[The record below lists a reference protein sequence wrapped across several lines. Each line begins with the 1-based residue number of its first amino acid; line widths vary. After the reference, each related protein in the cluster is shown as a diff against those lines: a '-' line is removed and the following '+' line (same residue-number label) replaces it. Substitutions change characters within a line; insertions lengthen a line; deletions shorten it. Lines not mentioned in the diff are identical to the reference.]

1 MKKIRI
7 GMVCPYGWDT
17 PGGVQTHMKDLAQY
31 LLGEGHQVS
40 ILAPITNENAV
51 MEDYVVNAGKPIS
64 IPMNGSVAR
73 VLFGPIASSRAKQ
86 WIAAGNFDLLHLHE
100 PAIPSLSLLACS
112 AAEGPLVGTFHVSTP
127 KKKAIYAIGPI
138 LEPIVEKLT
147 ARIAVS
153 ELARSTLKD
162 HFDTDAVVIPNGIAG
177 AKYAEAPIVAEYN
190 DKNVIGFLGRFE
202 EPRKG
207 LQILIDALA
216 IVSRFAPDVKL
227 LIAGPGN
234 SAEVL
239 NDIDSQL
246 RNRIKFIGQ
255 LDDAQKASFLKSIP
269 IYVAPNTGGES
280 FGIILTEALSAGTAV
295 IASDIPAFKSILENG
310 EIGVLFKNGD
320 CADLARVIVSLLRDK
335 ALRKQYANKG
345 KLGAQKYDWQV
356 VAEQIENVYEMA
368 IAGGQRVS
376 LASDNRFWSRR

>member
-51 MEDYVVNAGKPIS
+51 MQDYVVNAGKPIS

-86 WIAAGNFDLLHLHE
+86 WIAAGDFDLLHLHE

-177 AKYAEAPIVAEYN
+177 VKYAQAPIVAEYN

-207 LQILIDALA
+207 LQVLLDALA

-227 LIAGPGN
+227 LIAGPGD

-239 NDIDSQL
+239 KNVDSQL
-246 RNRIKFIGQ
+246 RNRIKFVGQ
-255 LDDAQKASFLKSIP
+255 LDDAQKASFLRSIP

-295 IASDIPAFKSILENG
+295 IASDIPAFKSTLENG
-310 EIGVLFKNGD
+310 EIGALFKNGD
-320 CADLARVIVSLLRDK
+320 AADLARVIVSLLRDK
-335 ALRKQYANKG
+335 ELREQYANKG
-345 KLGAQKYDWQV
+345 KSGAQKYDWKV

-376 LASDNRFWSRR
+376 LASENRFWSRR

>member
-17 PGGVQTHMKDLAQY
+17 PGGVQSHMRDLAEY
-31 LLGEGHQVS
+31 LIGEGHFVS
-40 ILAPITNENAV
+40 ILAPISDDAV
-51 MEDYVVNAGKPIS
+51 SFEDYVVNAGKPIS
-64 IPMNGSVAR
+64 IPVNGSVAR
-73 VLFGPIASSRAKQ
+73 VLFGPLASSRAKQ
-86 WIAAGNFDLLHLHE
+86 WIASGDFDLLHLHE

-162 HFDTDAVVIPNGIAG
+162 HFDTDAVVIPNGIDG
-177 AKYAEAPIVAEYN
+177 QKYANAPMTKEFSGPN
-190 DKNVIGFLGRFE
+190 TIGFMGRFE

-207 LQILIDALA
+207 LQVLIDSLA
-216 IVSRFAPDVKL
+216 IVARFVPDVKY
-227 LIAGPGN
+227 LIAGPGDSDEFVKN
-234 SAEVL
+234 L
-239 NDIDSQL
+239 NPQL
-246 RNRIKFIGQ
+246 QNRITFLGR
-255 LDDAQKASFLKSIP
+255 LSDRQKESFLKSVE

-295 IASDIPAFKSILENG
+295 VASDIPAFKAVLENG
-310 EIGVLFKNGD
+310 EVGALFRNED
-320 CADLARVIVSLLRDK
+320 SSDLAKVIVALLRDDARREK
-335 ALRKQYANKG
+335 LATNG
-345 KLGAQKYDWQV
+345 KLSAQKYDWQV
-356 VAEQIENVYEMA
+356 VAEQIESVYEMA
-368 IAGGQRVS
+368 IAGGQRVTLS
-376 LASDNRFWSRR
+376 SEYRFWSRR

>member
-17 PGGVQTHMKDLAQY
+17 PGGVQSHMRDLAEY
-31 LLGEGHQVS
+31 LIGEGHFVS
-40 ILAPITNENAV
+40 ILAPISNDAV
-51 MEDYVVNAGKPIS
+51 SFEDYVVNAGKPIS
-64 IPMNGSVAR
+64 IPVNGSVAR
-73 VLFGPIASSRAKQ
+73 VLFGPLASSRAKQ
-86 WIAAGNFDLLHLHE
+86 WIASGDFDLLHLHE

-162 HFDTDAVVIPNGIAG
+162 HFDTDAVVIPNGIDG
-177 AKYAEAPIVAEYN
+177 QKYANAPITKEFSGPN
-190 DKNVIGFLGRFE
+190 TIGFMGRFE

-207 LQILIDALA
+207 LQVLIDSLA
-216 IVSRFAPDVKL
+216 IVARFVPDVKY
-227 LIAGPGN
+227 LIAGPGDSDEFVKN
-234 SAEVL
+234 L
-239 NDIDSQL
+239 NPQL
-246 RNRIKFIGQ
+246 QDRITFLGR
-255 LDDAQKASFLKSIP
+255 LSDRQKESFLKSVE

-295 IASDIPAFKSILENG
+295 VASDIPAFKAVLENG
-310 EIGVLFKNGD
+310 QVGALFRNED
-320 CADLARVIVSLLRDK
+320 SSDLAKVIVALLRDDARREK
-335 ALRKQYANKG
+335 LATNG
-345 KLGAQKYDWQV
+345 KLSAQKYDWQV
-356 VAEQIENVYEMA
+356 VAKQIGSVYEMA
-368 IAGGQRVS
+368 IAGGQRVTLS
-376 LASDNRFWSRR
+376 SENRFWSRR

>member
-31 LLGEGHQVS
+31 LLGEGHKVS

-190 DKNVIGFLGRFE
+190 DNNVIGFLGRFE

-207 LQILIDALA
+207 LHVLIDALA

-227 LIAGPGN
+227 LIAGPGDI
-234 SAEVL
+234 AEVQK
-239 NDIDSQL
+239 NIDSQL
-246 RNRIKFIGQ
+246 RNRIKFVGQ
-255 LDDAQKASFLKSIP
+255 LDDAQKASFLRSIP

-295 IASDIPAFKSILENG
+295 IASDIPAFKSTLENG
-310 EIGVLFKNGD
+310 EIGALFKNGD
-320 CADLARVIVSLLRDK
+320 CADLARVIVSLLRDEE
-335 ALRKQYANKG
+335 LRRQYANKG

>member
-17 PGGVQTHMKDLAQY
+17 PGGVQSHIRDLAEH
-31 LLGEGHQVS
+31 LIEEGHYVS
-40 ILAPITNENAV
+40 VLTPISDDSV
-51 MEDYVVNAGKPIS
+51 KHEDYVVNAGKPIS
-64 IPMNGSVAR
+64 IPVNGSVAR

-86 WIAAGNFDLLHLHE
+86 WIASGDFDLLHLHE

-138 LEPIVEKLT
+138 LEPIVEKLN

-162 HFDTDAVVIPNGIAG
+162 HFDTDAVVIPNGIDG
-177 AKYAEAPIVAEYN
+177 QKYANAKINSEYSN
-190 DKNVIGFLGRFE
+190 GHTVGFIGRIE

-207 LQILIDALA
+207 LKVLIDSLS
-216 IVSRFAPDVKL
+216 IVARFIPDVQFL
-227 LIAGPGN
+227 VAGPGDSN
-234 SAEVL
+234 EFTKKL
-239 NDIDSQL
+239 NPQL
-246 RNRIKFIGQ
+246 KSRIKFLG
-255 LDDAQKASFLKSIP
+255 LLSNEEKERFLKSIQ
-269 IYVAPNTGGES
+269 IYVAPNTGSES

-295 IASDIPAFKSILENG
+295 VASDIPAFKAVLENG
-310 EIGVLFKNGD
+310 EAGELFKNED
-320 CADLARVIVSLLRDK
+320 SADLAKVLVALLRDDDK
-335 ALRKQYANKG
+335 RKR
-345 KLGAQKYDWQV
+345 LGENGRLSAQKYDWQV

-368 IAGGQRVS
+368 IAGGQRVT
-376 LASDNRFWSRR
+376 LASENRFWSRR